1 MRVTFAFLFTNLV
14 DDISLGVCFGWLF
27 EMSRKCVNAIDSF
40 CYICGEFTSKTQ
52 KVSMTPLVKKAYELY
67 FGCKVGDQDKVWA
80 PHICCKHCA
89 VNLRGWVQGTAL
101 SMPFAVPMVWREQKD
116 HYTDCYFCLTKIS
129 GVSFKHRK
137 SITYPNLP
145 SAMRPVSILT
155 KTYKLTWENT
165 HKILS

>member
-89 VNLRGWVQGTAL
+89 VNLRGWVKVLHCPCHLLYQW
-101 SMPFAVPMVWREQKD
+101 F
-116 HYTDCYFCLTKIS
+116 
-129 GVSFKHRK
+129 GVSKK
-137 SITYPNLP
+137 ITTPT
-145 SAMRPVSILT
+145 AIFV
-155 KTYKLTWENT
+155 
-165 HKILS
+165 